1 MSSRYRKVYNPPLF
15 SPRRFL
21 RNLIAG
27 TGPKTKQ
34 GGQRKSLKSSPKTI
48 FLPNELYL
56 VKRIAGKIKNDSS
69 VVCGIG
75 DDAAV
80 LRDSGDKYLLLTCDM
95 LIEGVDFGLSAGPQA
110 IGHKSLACSL
120 SDIAAM
126 GGLPKYALI
135 SLGLPKKCPGKFL
148 DGFYRGANK
157 LARQFKTNIVGGD
170 LSSSPQIVV
179 DVSVLGTVKKKKLV
193 LRSGAKPGDIIFVSG
208 PLGGS
213 IYGRH
218 LGFIPRIKEAN
229 YLVSNYRMN
238 AMMDISDGLSLDLY
252 RLCSASRAGAVIYE
266 DLIPLSKDAKS
277 FAQALHMGEDF
288 ELLFT
293 LPAREARRLIK
304 HRGRIFKAIGEMRE
318 RKYGIS
324 LISKGGREKPLEP
337 RGYQHWR

>member
-1 MSSRYRKVYNPPLF
+1 M
-15 SPRRFL
+15 
-21 RNLIAG
+21 I
-27 TGPKTKQ
+27 
-34 GGQRKSLKSSPKTI
+34 SSPKPRSKLQRNKKRERC
-48 FLPNELYL
+48 FERGKLNELYL

-80 LRDSGDKYLLLTCDM
+80 LRYNRDKYLLLTCDM
-95 LIEGVDFGLSAGPQA
+95 LIEGVDFDLSAGPQA
-110 IGHKSLACSL
+110 IGHKSLACPL

-126 GGLPKYALI
+126 GGEPKYALI
-135 SLGLPKKCPGKFL
+135 SLGLSKKYPGRFL

-170 LSSSPQIVV
+170 LSSSRKTVV
-179 DVSVLGTVKKKKLV
+179 DVSVLGEVKKKKLV
-193 LRSGAKPGDIIFVSG
+193 LRSGASSGDIIFVSG
-208 PLGGS
+208 RLGGS

-218 LGFIPRIKEAN
+218 LKFIPRIKEAN
-229 YLVSNYRMN
+229 YLVSNYRIN

-252 RLCSASRAGAVIYE
+252 RLCSASRTGAVIYE
-266 DLIPLSKDAKS
+266 DLIPLSCDAKS
-277 FAQALHMGEDF
+277 LAEALNMGEDF

-293 LPAREARRLIK
+293 LSPKEARRLIK
-304 HRGRIFKAIGEMRE
+304 NRGKIFTAIGEMRE

-324 LISKGGREKPLEP
+324 LITKESKEKPLEP

>member
-1 MSSRYRKVYNPPLF
+1 MPS
-15 SPRRFL
+15 
-21 RNLIAG
+21 
-27 TGPKTKQ
+27 
-34 GGQRKSLKSSPKTI
+34 
-48 FLPNELYL
+48 PNELYL

-80 LRDSGDKYLLLTCDM
+80 LKYRKDKYLLFTCDM
-95 LIEGVDFGLSAGPQA
+95 LIEGVDFTLSAGPQA
-110 IGHKSLACSL
+110 IGHKALACSL

-135 SLGLPKKCPGKFL
+135 SLGLPNKKAGRFTPPFLRERSSMYNERAGFL
-148 DGFYRGANK
+148 DGFYRGVNK

-179 DVSVLGTVKKKKLV
+179 DVSVVGTVKKKKLV

-218 LGFIPRIKEAN
+218 LKFIPRIKEAN
-229 YLVSNYRMN
+229 YLVSNYRIN

-252 RLCSASRAGAVIYE
+252 RLCSASKTGAVIYE
-266 DLIPLSKDAKS
+266 DSIPLSRDVKS
-277 FAQALHMGEDF
+277 LDEALNMGEDF

-293 LPAREARRLIK
+293 LSPKEARRLIK
-304 HRGRIFKAIGEMRE
+304 NSGRVFKAIGEMRE
-318 RKYGIS
+318 RKYGIG
-324 LISKGGREKPLEP
+324 LISKKGKERPLEP
-337 RGYQHWR
+337 KGYQHFRTGILRAYSV